1 MKIEMVDLRGQYLH
15 IQSEI
20 NEAMQE
26 VLASA
31 AFINGSQVKEF
42 SRNLAL
48 YNGIKHVVTCG
59 NGTDALQIA
68 FMALGLKPGDEVIV
82 PVHTYV
88 ATAEV
93 IALLRLVPV
102 FVDCD
107 EDHFT
112 IDVNQIEDK
121 ITPRTR
127 AIAPVHLYGQ
137 CADME
142 PLLEIARRHH
152 LFVVEDTAQAIGATY
167 AFSDGTRR
175 RAGCMGTI
183 GATSFFPSK
192 NLGCYGDGGA
202 LFVDDDALAER
213 VRMIANHGQRV
224 KYHHDVI
231 GCNSRLDTLQAAIL
245 NVKLKYLDRYTEAR
259 QQAAARYDELLK
271 DVAGIIL
278 PKRTENSTHV
288 FHQYTIR
295 VLNHRRDAL
304 KAYLAEQ
311 GIPSMI
317 YYPVPLH
324 LQKAYIQEG
333 KGIGTFPVAERLS
346 EEVLS
351 LPMHTELT
359 LEMQEFIAERIRCF
373 VEK

>member
-142 PLLEIARRHH
+142 PLLEIARRNH

-346 EEVLS
+346 KEVLS

>member
-20 NEAMQE
+20 NGAMQE
-26 VLASA
+26 VLSSV

-142 PLLEIARRHH
+142 PLLEIARRNH

>member
-121 ITPRTR
+121 ITSRTR

-142 PLLEIARRHH
+142 PLLEIARRNH

>member
-152 LFVVEDTAQAIGATY
+152 LFLVEDTAQAIGATY
-167 AFSDGTRR
+167 AFSDVTRR

>member
-137 CADME
+137 CADMK
-142 PLLEIARRHH
+142 PLLEIARRNH

>member
-142 PLLEIARRHH
+142 PLLEIARRNH
-152 LFVVEDTAQAIGATY
+152 LFVVEDAAQAIGATY

-224 KYHHDVI
+224 KYHHDII